1 MAKANKVFT
10 RLSISD
16 LILDTEEM
24 KKFETAMKVLF
35 DEDNQMITDLDFYV
49 IGHEDED
56 GNECH
61 ENGEYIN

>member
-16 LILDTEEM
+16 LILSSKQME
-24 KKFETAMKVLF
+24 KFENSIKVLF
-35 DEDNQMITDLDFYV
+35 DEENQVIADLDFYT

-56 GNECH
+56 GNECY
-61 ENGEYIN
+61 EDGEYLN